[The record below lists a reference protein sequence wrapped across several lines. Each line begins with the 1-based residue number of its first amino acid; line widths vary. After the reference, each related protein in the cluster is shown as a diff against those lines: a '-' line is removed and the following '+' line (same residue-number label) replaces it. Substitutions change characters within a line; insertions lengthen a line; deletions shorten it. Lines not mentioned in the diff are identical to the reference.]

1 MLALESRF
9 PGRRLTGTTD
19 SEYCC
24 GSEDRVIHVDA
35 ADPSISLTKAQLRHQ
50 SKQIGRVLRD
60 QYGVGAQGP
69 SKDVVF
75 NISTGNVLL
84 PLLFY
89 GTLVAEG
96 VFSSTSPSA
105 TPQELAYQLR
115 QTSPNVI
122 ICNADTK
129 ASAVAAAEMVGIPPS
144 KVLVYQGEGRME
156 LYEAVS
162 GAKIPISNQEL
173 GWRRI
178 TDPEE
183 LANSVACLLYSSGTT
198 GLPKAMKLSH
208 QNLVAESTLLL
219 EPLKEFNAEHRSKD
233 FVYTNIAHLPVAHIA
248 GVMSYFVTV
257 LYMGGV
263 VYWMPRFDFLKF
275 CEYSKKY
282 KANSMFTVPPIYL
295 LISKMPNVTDQFD
308 YWVDAIS
315 GAAPMGEDLQNAVSK
330 KLCRGQT
337 KVRQTW
343 GLSETTGSFT
353 MLPNDLD
360 NEAPGATVGTILP
373 HNYARVI
380 DDDGN
385 DVAPG
390 QEGEIIVKGPIVI
403 KGYWNN
409 PQADAEAFRNGWFY
423 TGDIGAFRDG
433 WLYIVDRKK
442 VGDPCRGREGGAPG

>member
-1 MLALESRF
+1 M
-9 PGRRLTGTTD
+9 PD
-19 SEYCC
+19 SEYCR
-24 GSEDRVIHVDA
+24 GSEDKVIHADA
-35 ADPSISLTKAQLRHQ
+35 ADPSICLTKAQLRHQ

-89 GTLVAEG
+89 GTLIAEG

-105 TPQELAYQLR
+105 TPEELAHQLR
-115 QTSPNVI
+115 QTSPNLI

-129 ASAVAAAEMVGIPPS
+129 ANAVAAAEKVGFPPS
-144 KVLVYQGEGRME
+144 KVLVYKGERHME

-162 GAKIPISNQEL
+162 GAKVPISNQEL
-173 GWRRI
+173 DWRRI

-183 LANSVACLLYSSGTT
+183 LANSVVCLLYSSGTT

-208 QNLVAESTLLL
+208 QNLVAESALLL
-219 EPLKEFNAEHRSKD
+219 EPLKAFNAENRSKD

-248 GVMSYFVTV
+248 GVLSYFVTV

-308 YWVDAIS
+308 HWVDAVS
-315 GAAPMGEDLQNAVSK
+315 GAAPMGEDLQKVVSR
-330 KLCRGQT
+330 KLNRGRTQ
-337 KVRQTW
+337 VRQTW

-353 MLPNDLD
+353 ILPNDLEHD
-360 NEAPGATVGTILP
+360 APVGTVGTIIP
-373 HNYARVI
+373 NNYARVI
-380 DDDGN
+380 DDEGR

-409 PQADAEAFRNGWFY
+409 PQADAEAFQAGWFY
-423 TGDIGAFRDG
+423 TGDIGVFRDG

-442 VGDPCRGREGGAPG
+442 VSRPPFPCCGGGGVPG